1 MTYQIIWQPN
11 SQISY
16 YDEIDFIFRKWNHKE
31 VQKFQDL
38 VFENL
43 NRLSENPLIG
53 IYDNSNK
60 IYSIV
65 ISKQTKLF
73 YTIDLINKVVD
84 LHLFWNNSKNPQDLN
99 KLL

>member
-53 IYDNSNK
+53 NYDSSNK
-60 IYSIV
+60 IYLIV

>member
-11 SQISY
+11 SEISY

-53 IYDNSNK
+53 NYDSSKK
-60 IYSIV
+60 IYTII

-73 YTIDLINKVVD
+73 YTIDMKNKVID
-84 LHLFWNNSKNPQDLN
+84 LLLFWNNLKNPEDLN

>member
-1 MTYQIIWQPN
+1 MIYQIIWQPN
-11 SQISY
+11 SEMSY
-16 YDEIDFIFRKWNHKE
+16 YDEIDFIYRKWNHKE

-43 NRLSENPLIG
+43 KRLVENPLIG
-53 IYDNSNK
+53 NYDNTRK
-60 IYSIV
+60 MYSIV

-73 YTIDLINKVVD
+73 YTIDTKCKVVD
-84 LHLFWNNSKNPQDLN
+84 LHLFWNNSKNPEELN